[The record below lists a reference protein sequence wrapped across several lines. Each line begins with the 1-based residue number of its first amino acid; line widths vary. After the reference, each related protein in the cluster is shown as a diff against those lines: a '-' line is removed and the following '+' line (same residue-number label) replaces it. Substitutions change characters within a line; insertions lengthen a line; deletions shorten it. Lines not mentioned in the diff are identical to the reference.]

1 MFNFSAHALF
11 KGKIIAVLMRQGKLN
26 RINITKR
33 YHTQLRQSHTQPRNR
48 SKDLR
53 RSQKKKHVNPYLIW
67 GTMMAAEMFSTTV
80 LKRLGWDTET
90 WGLFMLIFKA
100 SKKLFLVL

>member
-1 MFNFSAHALF
+1 MLNQEKV
-11 KGKIIAVLMRQGKLN
+11 KG
-26 RINITKR
+26 
-33 YHTQLRQSHTQPRNR
+33 
-48 SKDLR
+48 
-53 RSQKKKHVNPYLIW
+53 SQKNPEKKTREPYLIW